1 MSSKKVK
8 NLLFTLLCSLFFMP
22 SANGQIYTSKNIKI
36 NIFSSTPIEDIKAA
50 SYSAAAVLVTEKQEI
65 SFQVAVKSLEFDKKL
80 MQEHFNENYMESDKF
95 PLAKFKGTIEQKIDW
110 AKDGVHEVTANG
122 TLLLHGVEKLRKII
136 GKITIKNNVIS
147 LESTFSVA
155 CEAHQVKIP
164 KMMFTK
170 IAEVIEVKVQGN
182 LTQLK

>member
-1 MSSKKVK
+1 
-8 NLLFTLLCSLFFMP
+8 
-22 SANGQIYTSKNIKI
+22 
-36 NIFSSTPIEDIKAA
+36 
-50 SYSAAAVLVTEKQEI
+50 
-65 SFQVAVKSLEFDKKL
+65 
-80 MQEHFNENYMESDKF
+80 MESDKF

-110 AKDGVHEVTANG
+110 TKDGVHEVTVNG
-122 TLLLHGVEKLRKII
+122 TLLLHGVEKLRKIN
-136 GKITIKNNVIS
+136 GKIAIKNNVIS